1 MEAAHRTA
9 LGTDEG
15 GKKSLLSTGLRKK
28 WRQKLNLKDAV
39 PSHNEDAEIATI
51 GAVLIDPEALS
62 SIIEI
67 VRARDFYKVAHQR
80 IYETLLSLSNKGQS
94 IDLITLAEEL
104 RARGTLEQCGGAAYI
119 SRLTSAVP
127 TSANVEYYA
136 RIVQAT
142 SIRRTLEHV
151 SQEII
156 AQAHNES
163 ADIGVILEEAERKIF
178 EISDRSRAGTYQA
191 AQEIVKQTFEAIE
204 KHYHSKTE
212 YTGIPSGFKE
222 LDQLTMGFQDSE
234 FIVIGARPAVGK
246 TAFALTM
253 AANMAVRQKISV
265 GFFSLEMSSMAI
277 MQRLLSMEARLD
289 SQRMRTGML
298 SPADFSRI
306 TEACSRLYEAPFF
319 ISDSPDLK
327 MLDLRAQARR
337 MKSRENVAIIFVD
350 YITLIGTENRDLPR
364 HEQIAEISRSLK
376 GLARELNIP
385 VIALSQVRRET
396 EGKRPALADLRESGS
411 IEQDADVVIF
421 LHTEDLKVRVARSLS
436 GQTTKRSRGR
446 PVTCFCG
453 KVYHVRN
460 LGAKGGC
467 VN

>member
-1 MEAAHRTA
+1 MS
-9 LGTDEG
+9 GSMNPV
-15 GKKSLLSTGLRKK
+15 SLR
-28 WRQKLNLKDAV
+28 DAV
-39 PSHNEDAEIATI
+39 PSHNEEAELATL
-51 GAVLIDPEALS
+51 GAVLIDSEALAS
-62 SIIEI
+62 VVHL
-67 VRARDFYKVAHQR
+67 VRAEDFYKGAHQR
-80 IYETLLSLSNKGQS
+80 VYEAILSLFDRGQS

-136 RIVQAT
+136 RIVQAA
-142 SIRRTLEHV
+142 SIRRTLARV

-156 AQAHNES
+156 AQAHDNSSEIS
-163 ADIGVILEEAERKIF
+163 VILEDAERKIF
-178 EISDRSRAGTYQA
+178 EISDRNQTGTYYPA
-191 AQEIVKQTFEAIE
+191 KEIVKQTFDAIE

-222 LDQLTMGFQDSE
+222 LDQLTMGFQNSE
-234 FIVIGARPAVGK
+234 FIVIGARPSVGK
-246 TAFALTM
+246 TAFALTI
-253 AANMAVRQKISV
+253 AANMSIRQKIPV

-306 TEACSRLYEAPFF
+306 TEACGRLYEAPLY

-327 MLDLRAQARR
+327 LLDLRAQARR
-337 MKSRENVAIIFVD
+337 MKSHQDVKIVFVD
-350 YITLIGTENRDLPR
+350 YITLIGSENRDLPR
-364 HEQIAEISRSLK
+364 HEQIAEVSRSLK
-376 GLARELNIP
+376 SLARELNLP

-396 EGKRPALADLRESGS
+396 EGKKPTLADLRESGS

-421 LHTEDLKVRVARSLS
+421 IHTEDLKLEAREINVAKQRNGPVGDLSLAFLS
-436 GQTTKRSRGR
+436 KYTKFETLERG
-446 PVTCFCG
+446 PGV
-453 KVYHVRN
+453 
-460 LGAKGGC
+460 
-467 VN
+467 